1 MAGPVVMW
9 GVQLPSAYKAN
20 ANNDSRGTPR
30 VWKLLCPKKRNKERK
45 HNSAVIQKY
54 RLRNTLSI
62 IYINVLWAKIMI
74 RSQIFGI
81 FFLFFVIIVNY
92 LMIPSCSFTPS
103 LYAFQSLGISV
114 HFHALETGAV
124 TRAVAIY
131 PHTLINPRTYFTP
144 QFWP

>member
-1 MAGPVVMW
+1 MSVPLVM
-9 GVQLPSAYKAN
+9 GSVQLPSSNMAN
-20 ANNDSRGTPR
+20 ATNASRGSPR
-30 VWKLLCPKKRNKERK
+30 VWKLLCPRKRNKERK

-54 RLRNTLSI
+54 RLRKTLSI

-74 RSQIFGI
+74 RSQIIGI

-103 LYAFQSLGISV
+103 LYAFQSLGISF
-114 HFHALETGAV
+114 HFHALENGAV